1 MIDQLIQDVKEQS
14 EKTFYDKKFSFSY
27 SSLSK
32 LLWNPVAF
40 YHIYVLGLR
49 EERITPSLLNGKVIH
64 ALLLSIDV
72 FNEMFIISPDSLPTG
87 NTKTVIDRVFN
98 HSLEIADGREKL
110 EDFEN
115 AIIDVLSDM
124 NLHQSLK
131 TDKQRIEKIITTQSI
146 NYWEFLKKKGNK
158 ELIDQDTYNY
168 CNNAAK
174 QVKDDEKLVK
184 LLGFNVTQFDN
195 IEVYNE
201 YYVEHNMTSFPFGL
215 KGIIDNLVINH
226 DERVIYINDIKTSSK
241 DLVNFTESIEYYSYW
256 MQAAIYTVICYLKYS
271 DLIAVKNYSVKF
283 HFIVIDQNFLTYAF
297 PVSNATIEK
306 WIDQLTE
313 KLKIAEYHYTNK
325 KYELPYLFCTGKMI
339 L

>member
-1 MIDQLIQDVKEQS
+1 MINQLIEDVKEKS
-14 EKTFYDKKFSFSY
+14 EKTFYDKKFYFSY

-49 EERITPSLLNGKVIH
+49 EEKITPSLLNGKVIH
-64 ALLLSIDV
+64 ALLLSTDV
-72 FNEMFIISPDSLPTG
+72 FNDMFIISPDNLPTG
-87 NTKTVIDRVFN
+87 NTKTVIDRIYN
-98 HSLEIADGREKL
+98 HSLELADSRTKL
-110 EDFEN
+110 EDYEN
-115 AIIDVLSDM
+115 AIVDVLLDM

-131 TDKQRIEKIITTQSI
+131 TDKQRIEKIITPQSI

-158 ELIDQDTYNY
+158 ELIDQSTYDY
-168 CNNAAK
+168 CNTAAN

-201 YYVEHNMTSFPFGL
+201 YEVKHDMTSFSFGL

-226 DERVIYINDIKTSSK
+226 DEKVIYINDIKTSSK
-241 DLVNFTESIEYYSYW
+241 DLINFTESIEYYSYW
-256 MQAAIYTVICYLKYS
+256 MQAAIYTIICYLKYS
-271 DLIAVKNYSVKF
+271 NLIVVKNYSVKF

-297 PVSNATIEK
+297 PVSNTTIEK
-306 WIDQLTE
+306 WIDQVTE
-313 KLKIAEYHYTNK
+313 KLKIAEYHYNNK